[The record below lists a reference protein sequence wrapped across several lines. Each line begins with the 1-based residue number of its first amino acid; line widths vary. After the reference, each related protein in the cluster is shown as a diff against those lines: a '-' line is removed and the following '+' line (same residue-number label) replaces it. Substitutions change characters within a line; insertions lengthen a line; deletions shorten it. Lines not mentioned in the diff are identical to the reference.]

1 MGDPTGGTGGS
12 PVARGRR
19 SFRPA
24 AAGGITASVGAA
36 FLWATYY
43 VFLLLLPGVSPLVLT
58 VVPFLVGAVGFFA
71 LLAVRGLPP
80 REWLVGWARPGT
92 LFRGG
97 LLLALQVDVVLATRL
112 TGAVDTSLATLLGDA
127 LVTPLLVSA
136 SYGTGGERLRWRSFQ
151 AGIGLST
158 AGAVLAIVGGGTVA
172 GLRPEGALLL
182 LPLPIFVGVYFASV
196 AQRAQVEPMP
206 RLVAQASAT
215 AAFLGL
221 PVGFLLGGTWFSA
234 AGLTAG
240 SLGVLGV
247 MGITS
252 FFVAPWAYFYAASR
266 LSLVVPAVLQALIP
280 VFTLLLVVAFAL
292 GSVDPYAWV
301 GVPLA
306 FVGGVLAVQEPPGR
320 PRTG

>member
-1 MGDPTGGTGGS
+1 VVVRDGTTAGDGARVIP
-12 PVARGRR
+12 ARG
-19 SFRPA
+19 SFNPSSV
-24 AAGGITASVGAA
+24 GGITASVGAA

-43 VFLLLLPGVSPLVLT
+43 AFLLLLPGVSPLVLT
-58 VVPFLVGAVGFFA
+58 VLPFLVGALGFFA
-71 LLAVRGLPP
+71 LLAFRGAPP
-80 REWLVGWARPGT
+80 HSWLEGWARPGT

-97 LLLALQVDVVLATRL
+97 LLLALQVDVVLATRI
-112 TGAVDTSLATLLGDA
+112 TGAVDTSLATLLGDV
-127 LVTPLLVSA
+127 LITPLLVSA
-136 SYGTGGERLRWRSFQ
+136 HFGTGMERLRWPSFQ

-158 AGAVLAIVGGGTVA
+158 AGAVLAIVGGGAVA

-182 LPLPIFVGVYFASV
+182 VPLPLFVGVYFASV
-196 AQRAQVEPMP
+196 ARRAEREPMP

-215 AAFLGL
+215 ATLLGL
-221 PVGFLLGGTWFSA
+221 PVGFVLGGSWFSA
-234 AGLTAG
+234 AGLTTG
-240 SLGVLGV
+240 SLAVLGV

-280 VFTLLLVVAFAL
+280 VFTLLLVVAFHF

-306 FVGGVLAVQEPPGR
+306 FVGGVLAVREPPGR
-320 PRTG
+320 